1 MTKYSSD
8 YKIEI
13 CSKYL
18 AHQETLASL
27 EREYGVDHTEIRAS
41 GRNEPANMA

>member
-8 YKIEI
+8 YKSEI

-27 EREYGVDHTEIRAS
+27 EREYGLPSCTLTAKLITTTAS
-41 GRNEPANMA
+41 TN